1 MTLFLLLV
9 GLALLLAGGT
19 ALVHGAS
26 GVASTYGVSPLVV
39 GLTVV
44 AFGTSAPE
52 LIVNVVGALREE
64 SALAFGN
71 VVGSNLANLGLV
83 LALAALIKPMTIQG
97 QIVRR
102 ELPLLLLGTTIFLVM
117 TLDGPLLGTDA
128 ILTRSEGTTLL
139 LLFSIFIYLSV
150 RDLIDGRG
158 DALIENVREVT
169 DSKAGRAMGSP
180 TLMTFWLFVAAG
192 TIGLAFGGH
201 MTIVHGSAFAE
212 AVGLPPVV
220 VGMVVV
226 AIGTSSPELVTSII
240 AAWNDESDLC
250 LGNVIGSN
258 IFNTLF
264 VLPISAM
271 ITPLPIPEGGVND
284 ILLTLAFSVV
294 LIPVFVFGRAYMNRW
309 VGLAMLLTYVGYM
322 LARSLA

>member
-1 MTLFLLLV
+1 MTFVLLMV
-9 GLALLLAGGT
+9 GLAMLLAGGT

-26 GVASTYGVSPLVV
+26 GVASSYGVSPLVV

-52 LIVNVVGALREE
+52 LIVNIVGALREQSE
-64 SALAFGN
+64 LAFGN

-83 LALAALIKPMTIQG
+83 LALAAIIKPMTIQG

-102 ELPLLLLGTTIFLVM
+102 ELPLLLLGTTVFLVM
-117 TLDGPLLGTDA
+117 TLDGPLLGTEPV
-128 ILTRSEGTTLL
+128 LTRSEGLILL
-139 LLFSIFIYLSV
+139 LLFSIFIYLSA
-150 RDLIDGRG
+150 RDMLEGRG
-158 DALIENVREVT
+158 DALLENVREVT
-169 DSKAGRAMGSP
+169 DKTSAAGAPPSLRM
-180 TLMTFWLFVAAG
+180 LWLFVIVG
-192 TIGLAFGGH
+192 TVGLAIGGH

-212 AVGLPPVV
+212 AAGLPPVV
-220 VGMVVV
+220 VGMIVV
-226 AIGTSSPELVTSII
+226 AIGTSSPELVTSVI

-271 ITPLPIPEGGVND
+271 ILPLPIPAGGVSD
-284 ILLTLAFSVV
+284 ILLTLAFSAV
-294 LIPVFVFGRAYMNRW
+294 LIPVFLFGRAYMNRW
-309 VGLAMLLTYVGYM
+309 LGVSMLVVYLGYM
-322 LARSLA
+322 VARTVA

>member
-1 MTLFLLLV
+1 MTFVLLLV

-26 GVASTYGVSPLVV
+26 GVAAAYGVSPLVV

-52 LIVNVVGALREE
+52 LIVNIVGALREQ
-64 SALAFGN
+64 SDIAFGN

-83 LALAALIKPMTIQG
+83 LALAAVIKPMTIQG

-117 TLDGPLLGTDA
+117 TLDGPLLGTEPV
-128 ILTRSEGTTLL
+128 LTRSEGLVLL

-150 RDLIDGRG
+150 RDVLEGRD
-158 DALIENVREVT
+158 DALIANVREVT
-169 DSKAGRAMGSP
+169 DKTSGVATQPSLRA
-180 TLMTFWLFVAAG
+180 FWLFVLAG
-192 TIGLAFGGH
+192 VVGLAIGGQ
-201 MTIVHGSAFAE
+201 MTIIYGSAFAE
-212 AVGLPPVV
+212 AAGMPPVV
-220 VGMVVV
+220 VGMLVV

-258 IFNTLF
+258 LFNSLF

-271 ITPLPIPEGGVND
+271 ILPLPIPEGGVYD
-284 ILLTLAFSVV
+284 ILMTLAFSAV
-294 LIPVFVFGRAYMNRW
+294 LIPIFVFGRSYMNRW
-309 VGLAMLLTYVGYM
+309 VGVVMLFTYIGYM
-322 LARSLA
+322 AMRSLA